1 MLLVSTLR
9 EVTYRFPAIELNC
22 FIFTPMRQAVG
33 LILILIHTNFL
44 MLIPQTDEVDLQ
56 TSVGVQHD
64 DINSLVEYVDQ
75 EIFENADRTP
85 EDEDD
90 DKSRDC
96 RFVQVDCSHII
107 YFAQIISYDGRL
119 ISRSSFPGFLADQIP
134 SVSFDIVSPPP
145 EA

>member
-1 MLLVSTLR
+1 
-9 EVTYRFPAIELNC
+9 
-22 FIFTPMRQAVG
+22 
-33 LILILIHTNFL
+33 

-119 ISRSSFPGFLADQIP
+119 LSRSSFPGFLADQIP

>member
-1 MLLVSTLR
+1 
-9 EVTYRFPAIELNC
+9 
-22 FIFTPMRQAVG
+22 
-33 LILILIHTNFL
+33 

-56 TSVGVQHD
+56 STSGVDRD

-75 EIFENADRTP
+75 EILDNIDYTP

-90 DKSRDC
+90 DKARDC
-96 RFVQVDCSHII
+96 RFIQIDCSHII
-107 YFAQIISYDGRL
+107 YFAQFISNDCSAL
-119 ISRSSFPGFLADQIP
+119 PKCPFPNFLVDQIT